1 MNNQT
6 KILSGLLCVLIG
18 FIISILAI
26 DLLSKPDNVAISFN
40 PVESLRTYFFSF
52 VFVLGNLGWLTG
64 GLLLISY
71 LLAFYFLGIVLF
83 KLLTKK

>member
-18 FIISILAI
+18 FTISILAI

-40 PVESLRTYFFSF
+40 PVESLSTYFFSF
-52 VFVLGNLGWLTG
+52 IFVLGDL
-64 GLLLISY
+64 GLLVGGILLIACF
-71 LLAFYFLGIVLF
+71 LAFYFLGTVIF
-83 KLLTKK
+83 KLVTKK